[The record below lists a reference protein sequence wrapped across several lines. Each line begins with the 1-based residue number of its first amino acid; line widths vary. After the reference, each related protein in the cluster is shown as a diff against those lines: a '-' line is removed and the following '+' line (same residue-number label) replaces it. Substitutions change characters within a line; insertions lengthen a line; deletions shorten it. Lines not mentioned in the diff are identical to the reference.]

1 MALKAVDLDA
11 HSSFCVC
18 IFVFFQLHVLCYII
32 LIEKPGKVGGKLDSS
47 MTCSLSFCCLFVDF
61 PPYFFPN
68 PLFFPYF
75 FKLVFWAI

>member
-47 MTCSLSFCCLFVDF
+47 MT
-61 PPYFFPN
+61 
-68 PLFFPYF
+68 
-75 FKLVFWAI
+75 